1 MAKDSLKCD
10 INFDPALRKKVEIV
24 DILIALIIVALF
36 ILSLFSYS
44 FYKEEL
50 NETIILYGSIGLFV
64 SVVFL
69 ELVPQFLSPY
79 LSLLVSIPS
88 LGVEKAIIISVL
100 ASIVGC
106 ILGFE
111 VGRKYGWRF
120 ICPFF
125 EEKTLRK
132 ILNFWGRYGKWFVLA
147 AAFTPLP
154 DVPLI
159 YGALGMSRRDFI
171 IYGVITKAISFI
183 LIGYAA
189 YYGLFSF

>member
-1 MAKDSLKCD
+1 M
-10 INFDPALRKKVEIV
+10 
-24 DILIALIIVALF
+24 
-36 ILSLFSYS
+36 
-44 FYKEEL
+44 
-50 NETIILYGSIGLFV
+50 GLFV

-88 LGVEKAIIISVL
+88 LGVERAVIISVL
-100 ASIVGC
+100 ASILGC

-111 VGRKYGWRF
+111 IGRKYGFKF

-125 EEKTLRK
+125 EEKTLKK
-132 ILNFWGRYGKWFVLA
+132 ILNFWGKYGKWFVLA

-154 DVPLI
+154 DAPLI
-159 YGALGMSRRDFI
+159 YGAFGMSRRDFI

-183 LIGYAA
+183 FIGYAA
-189 YYGLFSF
+189 YYGFFNF